1 MAGATAAYFQ
11 ALRGG
16 RSAEAVKV
24 GVSKGVS
31 MCLSVFIAM
40 ALSRMMEPEAYG
52 TYLQVLYVYGTLL
65 VLFSLGLPSCYS
77 YFLARTAPGEGRA
90 VVLKLTVMSIAMGC
104 VFSLTLFVFS
114 DGLAG
119 LLGNAALGPCLRLFS
134 VVPVAMMPVAGV
146 EGVLMA
152 CRRSGQLALYVC
164 MSRLLTL
171 LCVVCAARMCG
182 GSPQAVTGAF
192 AAASVVSAAWGLW
205 LSYRPFIGVAQS
217 GSGPGYGDFLRFAL
231 PVFYAGIYG
240 FVISSSSQFFVS
252 RYFGAGDFAVFSNG
266 FREMP
271 LALVVM
277 SAVGAVLLPE
287 LSRLSMTDREECIG
301 LWRRS
306 VYKSAMVVWPVA
318 VFCMVF
324 APEIM
329 TTLFGESYR
338 CGAVLFRL
346 SSLICFVLVV
356 PFFPLM
362 TALGL
367 SRGFARAHLVTAV
380 ALVGLDWLAVMYFPS
395 LTVIAAVSVFT
406 RIMCVVS
413 LLLMVSGATGLSV
426 AQLLPLRLVW
436 RLLPVSGVLCCMA
449 KAVTAL
455 CGIESAPLTL
465 AVALAVAVP
474 AYLLL
479 SRVFTDEN
487 HEEHEIGESVPEAP
501 ETMPES
507 SLPAVSVI
515 VACYNSEKT
524 IGAMIESV
532 LSQSYTDW
540 ELIITDDGS
549 TDGTPGVIRQYA
561 ARDSRIIAMRTDIH
575 YGGPSE
581 ARNMGLDRALGQYI
595 AFLDSDD
602 LWLPDK
608 LRVQMDFIEANG
620 YDFVYSYYEK
630 ISGGNSRSGRIV
642 ATKKMVGYNDI
653 LKSNHIPFLTAIIKR
668 SVVGNTRFKDITQED
683 FCFWLDILKKGV
695 TAHNQCVVTAL
706 YRVSKGSR
714 SSNKFKMAH
723 CYWHVIRH
731 HQRTGLALSCRC
743 MVTYAV
749 EGLRKYMI

>member
-1 MAGATAAYFQ
+1 MAGATAAYIRT
-11 ALRGG
+11 LRGG
-16 RSAEAVKV
+16 RSAEAVRV

-40 ALSRMMEPEAYG
+40 ALSRLMEPEAYG

-65 VLFSLGLPSCYS
+65 VLFSLGLPACYS
-77 YFLARTAPGEGRA
+77 YFLARTDAGEGRA
-90 VVLKLTVMSIAMGC
+90 VVTKLTVMSAAMGC
-104 VFSLTLFVFS
+104 VFSLTLFVLS
-114 DGLAG
+114 DDIAG

-134 VVPVAMMPVAGV
+134 AVPVAMMPVAGV
-146 EGVLMA
+146 EGVLVA
-152 CRRSGQLALYVC
+152 CRRSGQLAIYVC
-164 MSRLLTL
+164 LSRLLTL
-171 LCVVCAARMCG
+171 LCVVGAARMCG
-182 GSPQAVTGAF
+182 GGPLAVTGAF
-192 AAASVVSAAWGLW
+192 AAASVASAVWGLW
-205 LSYRPFIGVAQS
+205 LSYRPFTGVAPS
-217 GSGPGYGDFLRFAL
+217 GSSPGYVDFLRFAL
-231 PVFYAGIYG
+231 PVFYAGIYS
-240 FVISSSSQFFVS
+240 FVISSASQFFVS
-252 RYFGAGDFAVFSNG
+252 RYFGASDFAVFANG

-271 LALVVM
+271 LAVVVM
-277 SAVGAVLLPE
+277 SAVGAVLWPE

-306 VYKSAMVVWPVA
+306 VYKSAIVVWPVA
-318 VFCMVF
+318 VFCMFF

-329 TTLFGESYR
+329 TAFFGESYR

-346 SSLICFVLVV
+346 ASLMCFVLVV

-367 SRGFARAHLVTAV
+367 SRGFARAHLLTAV
-380 ALVGLDWLAVMYFPS
+380 AIVGLDCLAVRLIPS
-395 LTVIAAVSVFT
+395 LTVIAAVSVTT
-406 RIMCVVS
+406 RMLCVVS
-413 LLLMVSGATGLSV
+413 LLLMVSCATGLS
-426 AQLLPLRLVW
+426 AGRLLPLRLMW
-436 RLLPVSGVLCCMA
+436 RLLWTSGLSCCA
-449 KAVTAL
+449 ARAVTVFS
-455 CGIESAPLTL
+455 GIENAPLTL
-465 AVALAVAVP
+465 AVALGVAVP
-474 AYLLL
+474 AYLFFI
-479 SRVFTDEN
+479 RDFAGEN
-487 HEEHEIGESVPEAP
+487 HDEHEIGGSVPETP

-549 TDGTPGVIRQYA
+549 TDGTPEVIRQYA

-668 SVVGNTRFKDITQED
+668 SVVGDTRFKDISQED

-706 YRVSKGSR
+706 YRISDGSR
-714 SSNKFKMAH
+714 SSDKFKMAR
-723 CYWHVIRH
+723 CYWHVVRH
-731 HQRTGLALSCRC
+731 HQRTGFALSCRC
-743 MVTYAV
+743 MVSYAV